1 MRSVKARPAR
11 PRMLTYHNTLRG
23 SSMSDFLDKDASANN
38 ASIMESR
45 VAKIENDIVEMK
57 VDIAIIKATFAS
69 KEDMHR
75 EISALTWRLVTFV
88 CGFGTALVGAT
99 YFIAANV

>member
-1 MRSVKARPAR
+1 MRFVKAPLSDLVCSGITTRYAAP
-11 PRMLTYHNTLRG
+11 
-23 SSMSDFLDKDASANN
+23 MSDCLDKDTSANN
-38 ASIMESR
+38 VSAVESR
-45 VAKIENDIVEMK
+45 VAKIGNDIVEMK

-69 KEDMHR
+69 REDLHR
-75 EISALTWRLVTFV
+75 ETSALTWRLVTFV